1 MISVLLAHSLQ
12 LVGTDWIE
20 RIQRAWSSMR
30 SFSVLFWP
38 RLNFHCWHFSLCY
51 GLLGLAQLCMMFLLR
66 LSVSMKLVWIEFF
79 PFRLQ
84 LGRDARFF
92 LWNFSFQDVRIIRLT
107 NGIWC
112 DNPIWHHSLY
122 MVFDTDS
129 YIERTFNSSGHTPLS
144 RSILH
149 LFYVRAIWIDTI

>member
-12 LVGTDWIE
+12 LVGIDWIE
-20 RIQRAWSSMR
+20 CIQRAWSSMR

-84 LGRDARFF
+84 LGRDARVFF
-92 LWNFSFQDVRIIRLT
+92 IWNFSFQDVRIIRL
-107 NGIWC
+107 I
-112 DNPIWHHSLY
+112 DLIHKWHVVWQSHMTSRSLY
-122 MVFDTDS
+122 GVRSRFIYRKNVQFKRSHTTKS
-129 YIERTFNSSGHTPLS
+129 FNSASVLC
-144 RSILH
+144 
-149 LFYVRAIWIDTI
+149 